1 MVWRDD
7 CVAAAVAVMT
17 SDGHEGQTYN
27 ITGPELQT
35 FEEVTVILSEVTGK
49 SISYVSVDDDQQY
62 AMFDAMGIPRR
73 PVDDQTVGGLPWNS
87 DDMVTFGQAIREGFL
102 EVCTKDVERLTGRP
116 ARSVRQM
123 IEENVEFLRSAAQ

>member
-35 FEEVTVILSEVTGK
+35 FEDVTAILAEVTGK
-49 SISYVSVDDDQQY
+49 PIAYVPVDDEQQY

-123 IEENVEFLRSAAQ
+123 IEANVDFLRGAAQ

>member
-1 MVWRDD
+1 
-7 CVAAAVAVMT
+7 
-17 SDGHEGQTYN
+17 
-27 ITGPELQT
+27 
-35 FEEVTVILSEVTGK
+35 
-49 SISYVSVDDDQQY
+49 
-62 AMFDAMGIPRR
+62 MGIPRR

-87 DDMVTFGQAIREGFL
+87 DDMVTFGQAIQEGFL